1 MAGRGG
7 LMDLPPH
14 SLIQLTHV
22 CAQYLKVVY
31 DLIKNEVL
39 QSRVLHADETPHRM
53 LEGSQKKSWFLWGF
67 ATREQCFLD
76 CRDTRSGDV
85 ASEVLVKWACEILLT
100 DVFSG
105 YGKAIGATNKIRAQE
120 CKREW

>member
-1 MAGRGG
+1 MPFFVFGYCDLVPIERYAAMAGRGG

-22 CAQYLKVVY
+22 CAHYLKVVY

-53 LEGSQKKSWFLWGF
+53 LEGSQKKSWFFGASPPASSASWIVAIHALAMLQAKFWL
-67 ATREQCFLD
+67 TRLARFC
-76 CRDTRSGDV
+76 
-85 ASEVLVKWACEILLT
+85 
-100 DVFSG
+100 
-105 YGKAIGATNKIRAQE
+105 
-120 CKREW
+120 